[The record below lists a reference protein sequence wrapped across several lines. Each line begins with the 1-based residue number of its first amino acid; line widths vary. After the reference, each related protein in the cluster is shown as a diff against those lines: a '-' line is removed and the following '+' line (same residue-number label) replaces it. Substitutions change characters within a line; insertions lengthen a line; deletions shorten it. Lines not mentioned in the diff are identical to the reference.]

1 MPITDDFLKL
11 LNDSFGRNWRDP
23 RTWPWTRM
31 MWAYGFT
38 IVGVMLTS
46 GVAVLLSMLLSSW
59 QPSRGPA
66 PKVETSQRFRV
77 LAAPPGGCITL
88 PAAVSR

>member
-1 MPITDDFLKL
+1 
-11 LNDSFGRNWRDP
+11 
-23 RTWPWTRM
+23 M

-38 IVGVMLTS
+38 IVGVIVTS

-66 PKVETSQRFRV
+66 PNVETSQQFRV
-77 LAAPPGGCITL
+77 GQ
-88 PAAVSR
+88 